1 MHINPHMKNFVL
13 KFLSENLPEHL
24 CFHNIDHTLYVVEKV
39 IEIGQNEN
47 CTEREIELLSV
58 AALWHDT
65 GYTITYAGHEQEG
78 CILARRYLP
87 EYGYDLASVD
97 IICSLIMATKIPQSP
112 QNKLEEIIAD
122 ADLEYL
128 GTETAASKAHQ
139 LYLELQTLNP
149 ELTESGWN
157 KMQISFIKQHRY
169 FSNYCKA
176 NNEKIKQNYL
186 DQLISKTD

>member
-1 MHINPHMKNFVL
+1 MKNFVL
-13 KFLSENLPEHL
+13 KLLSENLPENL
-24 CFHNIDHTLYVVEKV
+24 CFHDVDHTLYVLEKV

-47 CTEREIELLSV
+47 CTEHEIELLSV

-87 EYGYDLASVD
+87 EYGYDLASID
-97 IICSLIMATKIPQSP
+97 IICNLIMATKIPQSP

-128 GTETAASKAHQ
+128 GTDSAASKAHQ
-139 LYLELQTLNP
+139 LFLELQTLNP

-157 KMQISFIKQHRY
+157 KMQINFIKQHRY
-169 FSNYCKA
+169 FSNYCNA

-186 DQLISKTD
+186 NQLISKYD